1 MRNIVRNG
9 AHCKKNPEKT
19 QVQKRYVIVAYHA
32 SDKNLGLI
40 CERQIVA
47 ENKIN
52 HNLVERHTCNVEGT
66 LMQKEQHGGRRGLMD
81 RASASYPHGA
91 KGLGFNPPWRPNLCM
106 LTL

>member
-1 MRNIVRNG
+1 MRTIVRNG
-9 AHCKKNPEKT
+9 AHCKKDPEKT

-52 HNLVERHTCNVEGT
+52 HNLVARHTCNVEGT
-66 LMQKEQHGGRRGLMD
+66 LMQKERHETDIFYFLYFYFFNVATSHGR
-81 RASASYPHGA
+81 SVFY
-91 KGLGFNPPWRPNLCM
+91 
-106 LTL
+106 LTITIMFHIC